1 MKTKNIFISLAIFTA
16 ATGAIP
22 YSADAQL
29 GESSTCIV
37 MPGNAVKEKFFADY
51 KGERIFFCCRACV
64 KAFKKNPEK
73 YWVKLHPEIS
83 A

>member
-1 MKTKNIFISLAIFTA
+1 MKTKNIFLGLVIFA
-16 ATGAIP
+16 AASGVVSH
-22 YSADAQL
+22 SANAQL
-29 GESSTCIV
+29 GKSSACIV

-73 YWVKLHPEIS
+73 YWSKLHPEARS
-83 A
+83 